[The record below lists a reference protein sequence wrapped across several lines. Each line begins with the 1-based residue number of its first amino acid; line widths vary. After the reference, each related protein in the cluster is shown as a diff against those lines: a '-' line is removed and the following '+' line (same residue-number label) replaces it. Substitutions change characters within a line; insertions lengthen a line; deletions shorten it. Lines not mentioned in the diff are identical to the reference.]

1 MRDRTRISTDG
12 SRIGPFE
19 ALRDVMRHAIS
30 NGQFPIALLSM
41 ILLSM
46 IWRMRPEDIAALA
59 NRLIDVAER
68 RCAVGY
74 VLAVLFLSGW
84 STHMGMRRRLFI
96 GEHPEVSG
104 K

>member
-1 MRDRTRISTDG
+1 LRDRTRISTDE
-12 SRIGPFE
+12 RIGPFE
-19 ALRDVMRHAIS
+19 ALRDVTRHAIN
-30 NGQFPIALLSM
+30 NGQFPIMLLSM

-59 NRLIDVAER
+59 NRLIDLAET
-68 RCAVGY
+68 RCSVGY

-84 STHMGMRRRLFI
+84 LAHMGMRRRLFI
-96 GEHPEVSG
+96 GDHPEVSG

>member
-1 MRDRTRISTDG
+1 MSISTDG

-19 ALRDVMRHAIS
+19 CLRDVMRHAIHS
-30 NGQFPIALLSM
+30 GPFPVALLSM

-46 IWRMRPEDIAALA
+46 IWRMRPEDVAALA

-68 RCAVGY
+68 RCSVGY

-84 STHMGMRRRLFI
+84 LAHMGMRRRLFI
-96 GEHPEVSG
+96 GANPEVAG